1 MSNNT
6 SQNTAVVSS
15 NDIYTYK
22 ELSIDKLKH
31 EYEITVSGEHIKQ
44 KVDSE
49 LQKIAQTAKLPG
61 FRVGKTPYELI
72 IKNYK
77 NTALESTLNDVLDY
91 CSGDLMQKIKIES
104 HIYPKIDVV
113 SLPNLDAEDEKS
125 SLVYKLSFE
134 SMPEVPVIDLDK
146 INLKK
151 LEVKVEE
158 DDIKEYID
166 SIKVKFPNFVS
177 VDDASYQAKSGD
189 NLTIDFEGR
198 IRGKLFKGGSS
209 KNFSA
214 KLGSNK
220 FIGGFED
227 QLIGMKKG
235 ETKNFELQFPEN
247 YQQFAGQ
254 KVDFFV
260 QVNDI
265 QVVKEFANDDDMA
278 KNIGFEDYSSLVS
291 HAKQVISDQCDKM
304 TDLLMKKQLFDCL
317 DVDYNFDIPTNVV
330 YQEQQRIKG
339 EMDDQDNSYEEAE
352 KRVKLA
358 MLFMKFST
366 EHKISLDSEDIFNVI
381 LKQYASG
388 DISLSKAM
396 NYYKLDRQFQELVR
410 GQALESKV
418 TNYMMEKINKEQQ
431 TVSVKELKE
440 LFDNI

>member
-6 SQNTAVVSS
+6 SQSTAVISS

-31 EYEITVSGEHIKQ
+31 EYEITVSGDHIRQ
-44 KVDSE
+44 KVDSD
-49 LQKIAQTAKLPG
+49 LKKIAQTAKLPG

-104 HIYPKIDVV
+104 HIYPKIDV
-113 SLPNLDAEDEKS
+113 LLIPNLDAEDEKS
-125 SLVYKLSFE
+125 NLVYKLSFE
-134 SMPEVPVIDLDK
+134 LMPEVPVIDLDK

-158 DDIKEYID
+158 DDIKEYIN
-166 SIKVKFPNFVS
+166 SIKVKFPNFIS
-177 VDDASYQAKSGD
+177 MDDAFYQAKSGD

-214 KLGSNK
+214 RLGSNK
-220 FIGGFED
+220 FISGFED

-247 YQQFAGQ
+247 YQFAEQ

-278 KNIGFEDYSSLVS
+278 KNIGFKDYSSLVN
-291 HAKQVISDQCDKM
+291 HARQVISGQCDEM

-317 DVDYNFDIPTNVV
+317 NVDYNFDIPTNIVN
-330 YQEQQRIKG
+330 QEQKSIKG
-339 EMDDQDNSYEEAE
+339 EMNDQDNSYKEAE

-358 MLFMKFST
+358 MLLMKFSA
-366 EHKISLDSEDIFNVI
+366 EHKISLNSQDIFNVI
-381 LKQYASG
+381 ASQYASG

-396 NYYKLDRQFQELVR
+396 SYYKLDRQFQELVR

-418 TNYMMEKINKEQQ
+418 TNYMIEKINTEQQ

-440 LFDNI
+440 LFNNI

>member
-6 SQNTAVVSS
+6 SQGTAVVSS

-31 EYEITVSGEHIKQ
+31 EYEITVNGEHIKQ

-72 IKNYK
+72 IKNYQ

-235 ETKNFELQFPEN
+235 ETKNFELQFPDN

-265 QVVKEFANDDDMA
+265 QVIKEFASDDDMA
-278 KNIGFEDYSSLVS
+278 KDIGFKDYSSLMD

-330 YQEQQRIKG
+330 Y
-339 EMDDQDNSYEEAE
+339 
-352 KRVKLA
+352 
-358 MLFMKFST
+358 
-366 EHKISLDSEDIFNVI
+366 
-381 LKQYASG
+381 
-388 DISLSKAM
+388 
-396 NYYKLDRQFQELVR
+396 
-410 GQALESKV
+410 
-418 TNYMMEKINKEQQ
+418 
-431 TVSVKELKE
+431 
-440 LFDNI
+440 

>member
-6 SQNTAVVSS
+6 SQSTAVISS

-49 LQKIAQTAKLPG
+49 LQKIARTAKLPG

-72 IKNYK
+72 IKSYK

-125 SLVYKLSFE
+125 NLVYKLSFE

-166 SIKVKFPNFVS
+166 SIKVKFPNFTS

-247 YQQFAGQ
+247 YQFAGQ

-260 QVNDI
+260 KVNDI

-278 KNIGFEDYSSLVS
+278 KNIGFEDYSALVN
-291 HAKQVISDQCDKM
+291 HAKQVISDQCDEM

-317 DVDYNFDIPTNVV
+317 NVDYNFDIPTNVV
-330 YQEQQRIKG
+330 NQEQQRIKG
-339 EMDDQDNSYEEAE
+339 EMNDPDNSYKEAE

-358 MLFMKFST
+358 MLFMKFSA
-366 EHKISLDSEDIFNVI
+366 EHKISLSTEDIFNVI
-381 LKQYASG
+381 ASQYASG

-418 TNYMMEKINKEQQ
+418 TNYMMKKINTEQQ

-440 LFDNI
+440 LFNNI